1 MKFTRAWRDMRTMKT
16 LFSETEAEADRL
28 GDREPG
34 LEHLLL
40 ASFALPDGTA
50 RRVFE
55 RLGSNRDALR
65 EEVIRVHGEAL
76 AAAGMTD
83 ARVATSALSRPRT
96 GPLRLTEPAQ
106 AAFRNAVALAKSE
119 RRPIVGADIVAA
131 VATITHGTAAG
142 ALESLGLVRSDVVDA
157 ARAEPAS

>member
-1 MKFTRAWRDMRTMKT
+1 MTFTRAWRDMRTMKT

-40 ASFALPDGTA
+40 ASFALPDGTTG
-50 RRVFE
+50 RVFD

-65 EEVIRVHGEAL
+65 EAIIHVHGEAL

-83 ARVATSALSRPRT
+83 TGAATSALSRPRT

-106 AAFRNAVALAKSE
+106 GAFRNAVALAKSD

-131 VATITHGTAAG
+131 VATITHGTAAR
-142 ALESLGLVRSDVVDA
+142 ALESLGLVRSAVVDA
-157 ARAEPAS
+157 ARSEQAR

>member
-40 ASFALPDGTA
+40 ASFALPDGTTS
-50 RRVFE
+50 RVFD
-55 RLGSNRDALR
+55 RLGSNRDVLR
-65 EEVIRVHGEAL
+65 EAIIHVHGEAL

-83 ARVATSALSRPRT
+83 TGAATSALSRPRT

-106 AAFRNAVALAKSE
+106 GAFRNAVALAKSE

-131 VATITHGTAAG
+131 VATITHGTAAR
-142 ALESLGLVRSDVVDA
+142 ALESLGLVRSAVVDA
-157 ARAEPAS
+157 ARSEPAR

>member
-16 LFSETEAEADRL
+16 LFSETEAQADRL

-50 RRVFE
+50 ARVFE

-65 EEVIRVHGEAL
+65 EAVIRVHGEAL

-83 ARVATSALSRPRT
+83 AGVATSALSRPRT

-131 VATITHGTAAG
+131 VATITHGTAAR

-157 ARAEPAS
+157 ARAEPAP

>member
-1 MKFTRAWRDMRTMKT
+1 MTLTRAWRDMRTMKT
-16 LFSETEAEADRL
+16 LFAETEAEADRL

-40 ASFALPDGTA
+40 GAFALPDGTA
-50 RRVFE
+50 GRVFE
-55 RLGSNRDALR
+55 NLGSSRDALR
-65 EEVIRVHGEAL
+65 EAIVRVHGDAL

-83 ARVATSALSRPRT
+83 AGDATSALSRPRT

-106 AAFRNAVALAKSE
+106 AAFRNAAALAKSE

-131 VATITHGTAAG
+131 VATITHGTAAR
-142 ALESLGLVRSDVVDA
+142 ALESLGLTRSAVVDA
-157 ARAEPAS
+157 ARAAPAG

>member
-1 MKFTRAWRDMRTMKT
+1 MKFARAWRDMRTMKA

-40 ASFALPDGTA
+40 ASFALPDGTTA
-50 RRVFE
+50 RVFD

-65 EEVIRVHGEAL
+65 EAIIHVHGEAL
-76 AAAGMTD
+76 TAAGMTD
-83 ARVATSALSRPRT
+83 VGATTSALSRPRT

-106 AAFRNAVALAKSE
+106 GAFRNAVALAKSE

-131 VATITHGTAAG
+131 VATITHGTAAR
-142 ALESLGLVRSDVVDA
+142 ALESLGLVRSTVVDA
-157 ARAEPAS
+157 ARAESAR

>member
-1 MKFTRAWRDMRTMKT
+1 MTFTRAWRDMRTMKT

-40 ASFALPDGTA
+40 ASFALPDGTTG
-50 RRVFE
+50 RVFD

-65 EEVIRVHGEAL
+65 EAVVHVHGEAL

-83 ARVATSALSRPRT
+83 AGAATSALSRPRT

-106 AAFRNAVALAKSE
+106 GAFRNAVALAKSE
-119 RRPIVGADIVAA
+119 RRPIVGADVVAA
-131 VATITHGTAAG
+131 VATVTHGTAAR

-157 ARAEPAS
+157 ARAEPAR

>member
-28 GDREPG
+28 GDREQG

-65 EEVIRVHGEAL
+65 KEVIRVHGEAL

-131 VATITHGTAAG
+131 VATITHGTSAR
-142 ALESLGLVRSDVVDA
+142 ALKSLGLVRSDVVDA

>member
-40 ASFALPDGTA
+40 AAFVLPDGTA
-50 RRVFE
+50 ARVFE
-55 RLGSNRDALR
+55 RLGSNRNALR
-65 EEVIRVHGEAL
+65 EAVIRVHGEAL

-83 ARVATSALSRPRT
+83 AGVATSALSRPRT

-119 RRPIVGADIVAA
+119 RRSIVGADLVAA
-131 VATITHGTAAG
+131 VATITHGTAAR
-142 ALESLGLVRSDVVDA
+142 AASTTSERTSPSDSS
-157 ARAEPAS
+157 ARAEPAP

>member
-40 ASFALPDGTA
+40 ASFTLPDSTA

-55 RLGSNRDALR
+55 HLGSDRDALR
-65 EEVIRVHGEAL
+65 EAVIRVHGEAL

-83 ARVATSALSRPRT
+83 AGVATSALSRPRT

-131 VATITHGTAAG
+131 VATITHGTAAR